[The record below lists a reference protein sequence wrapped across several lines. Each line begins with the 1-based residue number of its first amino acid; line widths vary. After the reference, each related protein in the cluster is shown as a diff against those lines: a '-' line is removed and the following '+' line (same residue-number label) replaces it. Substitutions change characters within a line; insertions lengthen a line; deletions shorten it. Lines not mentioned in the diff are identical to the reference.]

1 MKITSLNIQIKKE
14 KLSKRQNNTKKC
26 GKCSPKQDLLNAP
39 CSFFCFFVYSQKKT
53 VLNIC
58 EYWFTYKLAL
68 KLPFFEDEKE
78 KCLKTNFPNLQ
89 GANDR

>member
-1 MKITSLNIQIKKE
+1 MWKMF
-14 KLSKRQNNTKKC
+14 TKTR
-26 GKCSPKQDLLNAP
+26 
-39 CSFFCFFVYSQKKT
+39 SFECTMFIFLFLCVFSKKT